1 MFALVQYRTA
11 GSAAVRVGV
20 HDGVAVRALDGLA
33 SGADLMDVLD
43 EWATWATHL
52 RGLDAQS
59 LEPVPDAKLIA
70 PLTFP
75 RKILCSGANY
85 YDHAA
90 EMKVPPPDPSV
101 DPFFFLKSPTTT
113 IIGPFDD
120 VRIGPD
126 PADCFDWEAEL
137 GVVISKRA
145 RDVGSADAL
154 TMIAG
159 YVVCND
165 ISARGLFQRDAAPPF
180 NWNWLGQK
188 NQDDS
193 CPIGPGLVPVWE
205 VPDPANLAITLRV
218 NGEVK
223 QQSNT
228 SHMVVPIADLI
239 SGASRVT
246 TLEPGDLILTGTP
259 AGVGLPRNEFLH
271 PGDVVTTEIESIGRI
286 VNRIVA
292 RPPSGRDDIEK
303 GPGPIDE
310 PHRGH

>member
-1 MFALVQYRTA
+1 MFSLVQYLTV
-11 GSAAVRVGV
+11 GTTDPRVGV
-20 HDGVAVRALDGLA
+20 YDGLAVRALDGPR
-33 SGADLMDVLD
+33 SDADMMDVLAD
-43 EWATWATHL
+43 WPVWTSYL
-52 RGLDAQS
+52 RDVDTPS
-59 LEPVPDAKLIA
+59 LPLVTGARLIA

-75 RKILCSGANY
+75 RKVLCSGANY

-113 IIGPFDD
+113 VVGPFDD
-120 VRIGPD
+120 IRIGTD

-137 GVVISKRA
+137 GVVISTRA
-145 RDVGSADAL
+145 RDVKSADAF
-154 TMIAG
+154 TIVAG

-205 VPDPANLAITLRV
+205 VSDPANLNISLQV
-218 NGEVK
+218 NGDTK

-228 SHMVVPIADLI
+228 SQMVVTIADLV
-239 SGASRVT
+239 SGASRMT

-259 AGVGLPRNEFLH
+259 AGVGLPRGTFLK
-271 PGDVVTTEIESIGRI
+271 PGDVMTTEIEGIGRI
-286 VNRIVA
+286 NNRIVS
-292 RPPSGRDDIEK
+292 RPSSASPTK
-303 GPGPIDE
+303 P
-310 PHRGH
+310 